1 LIDKIFNILLIKDE
15 EKGFMLYFIIFFLV
29 LGSGMAIGRG
39 TTDALFFKRYGIEYL
54 PIMYIILGFL
64 LFLTSTVYAAFSD
77 RLPPEKFFKILN
89 IVLILLLL
97 GAWISM
103 SFFTY
108 EHIYPIYFLIYEIAS
123 ELLVIHATLYLAQ
136 NMDALQA
143 KRLTPIILAGSQI
156 GTIIGGLF
164 LALSASQLGVQNLL
178 IVWCVLLGI
187 SILMITRHHTRTGY
201 SLYFRH
207 PRKNSNKLKQS
218 VQDISVGAKFM
229 KKSDL
234 VRYSSFALFF
244 MVIVFYIL
252 CYSTNRI
259 YNEVFKTEE
268 SLTAFFGVMVVITN
282 SLALILQLFVTN
294 RVIQRFGIKTVNL
307 FFPFST
313 ILCYITLIFSF
324 TLPAGIIASLNKDSI
339 MPAFRNPV
347 RNLFYNALPS
357 FIQGRARAM
366 SVVIV
371 IPLALLVCGG
381 ILWATQHL
389 DNPLYFLSIGF
400 IFTCLYAYFNV
411 RMNRA
416 YVMEIVTHLRNS
428 LFIPGKHEQNAI
440 KSAGKDVLTELQ
452 KGVQHDDEQIC
463 IAYAKTLAH
472 TFPEQAVP
480 VLIARLQGANDSVR
494 NQLFQVLVP
503 LNPDKFH
510 EYLWNEYETADV
522 HLQATILKTLFRLSN
537 EKALAMIQD
546 LLKNT
551 NPRLQ
556 AAGIYGCVLHEPDNQ
571 NAYLAWNCLLKSDK
585 TGDILSALDILRE
598 LDKDAS
604 AVILKIDK
612 AIFTNLLSSKNIR
625 ILKASLQVI
634 SLWPI
639 NSMQELSTQLIS
651 VYQINDPD
659 IRGLTVNCAHVLS
672 NDDQQQFIFNAIE
685 DAHPLVREKAIN
697 LFQDGNLR
705 ETLVNWIKDKNLGS
719 PRTQSSILAKLAA
732 SGVPNVIMEDIA
744 ILKARDAEA
753 ISQALNTLQKHP
765 ESQNF
770 PSVEL
775 ITHTLQERLEQIVD
789 LTLQAMKSTED
800 PYTINTIQAGIKS
813 KDRRIAAQSMEAL
826 RNIDNQGLAV
836 ILAHIMED
844 TKGNGPSSK
853 DNKGTFNTPKDAL
866 DWCTKRH
873 DPWLKAC
880 AEEALK
886 VFN

>member
-1 LIDKIFNILLIKDE
+1 
-15 EKGFMLYFIIFFLV
+15 MLYFVMFFLV
-29 LGSGMAIGRG
+29 LGGGMAIGRG

-54 PIMYIILGFL
+54 PVMYILLGFL
-64 LFLTSTVYAAFSD
+64 LFLTSTVYAAFAD
-77 RLPPEKFFKILN
+77 RLPPEKFFRILN

-103 SFFTY
+103 SFFSY

-123 ELLVIHATLYLAQ
+123 EVLVIHATLYLAQ
-136 NMDALQA
+136 NMDAVQA
-143 KRLTPIILAGSQI
+143 KRLTPIILAGAQV

-187 SILMITRHHTRTGY
+187 SIFMITRHHRKTGY

-207 PRKNSNKLKQS
+207 PRKNANKLKQS
-218 VQDISVGAKFM
+218 VQDITVGAKFM

-234 VRYSSFALFF
+234 LRYSSFALFF

-282 SLALILQLFVTN
+282 SLALVLQLLVTN
-294 RVIQRFGIKTVNL
+294 RVIHRFGIKTVNL

-313 ILCYITLIFSF
+313 ILCYIALIFSF

-381 ILWATQHL
+381 ILWATQRL

-400 IFTCLYAYFNV
+400 VLTCLYAYFNV

-416 YVMEIVTHLRNS
+416 YVMEIVTHLKNS
-428 LFIPGKHEQNAI
+428 LFIPDKHEQNAI
-440 KSAGKDVLTELQ
+440 KSAGNDVLVELQ

-463 IAYAKTLAH
+463 IAYAKTLAA
-472 TFPEQAVP
+472 TFPKQAAP
-480 VLIARLQGANDSVR
+480 ILIARLQGATDSVR
-494 NQLFQVLVP
+494 NQLFQALIP
-503 LNPDKFH
+503 LGPDKFH
-510 EYLWNEYETADV
+510 EYLWHEYETADS
-522 HLQATILKTLFRLSN
+522 HLQATIMKTLFKLGD
-537 EKALAMIQD
+537 EKAQSLIQN
-546 LLKNT
+546 LLTNN

-556 AAGIYGCVLHEPDNQ
+556 TAGIYGSVLHKRDNQ
-571 NAYLAWNCLLKSDK
+571 QAYQLWNNLLGSGK
-585 TGDILSALDILRE
+585 TGNILSALEILQEFDNDIHKVL
-598 LDKDAS
+598 
-604 AVILKIDK
+604 IKIDK
-612 AIFTNLLSSKNIR
+612 TIFTRLLSNDNKR
-625 ILKASLQVI
+625 ILKASLMAA
-634 SLWPI
+634 SLWPV
-639 NSMQELSTQLIS
+639 NSMQALSSQLDK
-651 VYQINDPD
+651 VYQKNDPD
-659 IRGLTVNCAHVLS
+659 IRSHAVRCAHLLS
-672 NDDQQQFIFNAIE
+672 SDDNQRFILKAIE
-685 DAHPLVREKAIN
+685 DTHPLVREMAIDRFN
-697 LFQDGNLR
+697 DSNPR
-705 ETLVNWIKDKNLGS
+705 DSLVSWIKDKNLGS
-719 PRTQSSILAKLAA
+719 PRTQSSILDKLVATGA
-732 SGVPNVIMEDIA
+732 PNVILEDIA
-744 ILKARDAEA
+744 VTKARDAEA
-753 ISQALNTLQKHP
+753 ISQALKTLHKHP
-765 ESQNF
+765 QSLNF

-775 ITHTLQERLEQIVD
+775 AAYALQERLEQFID

-800 PYTINTIQAGIKS
+800 PYTINIIQAGIKS
-813 KDRRIAAQSMEAL
+813 KNKRIAAQSMEAL
-826 RNIDNQGLAV
+826 RNLDNQSLAV
-836 ILAHIMED
+836 ILSNIMED
-844 TKGNGPSSK
+844 SSK
-853 DNKGTFNTPKDAL
+853 IKTSTTGKKRQLKTPKDAL
-866 DWCTKRH
+866 EWCAKRH

-886 VFN
+886 AIT